1 MEVSRSKMSLSSTQ
15 LQEGPWVFEPITA
28 RFMTT
33 EARLLNATGG
43 GHLRPFDVGRDLNPV
58 ADLIELCFAET
69 LGLDGQQYIRQMR
82 AAAHNPRFLRWASSV
97 SEYVLMPLAGFVWEE
112 NDRVVGNLSLIPFA
126 VPKGKIYLLANV
138 AVHPDYR
145 RQGIARAL
153 TESALETLRRRRR
166 VQDVWLHV
174 RADNPPAIKLYQN
187 LGFQERGRRTAWR
200 KRSNQWGQETD
211 PAVKIGAHR
220 SQYWA
225 AQRNWLD
232 RLYPQDLRWNIP
244 INVELLRPGLLGGI
258 RRVLTGSRVRQWAAE
273 RDGKLLGV
281 LSWQPGRSQ
290 SDHLWLA
297 APEAEEAEAIRS
309 LVGQVTTLLPL
320 RRRLVL
326 DFPADH
332 GAQALEAVGFSPEQT
347 LIWMQTEL

>member
-1 MEVSRSKMSLSSTQ
+1 
-15 LQEGPWVFEPITA
+15 
-28 RFMTT
+28 MTT

-43 GHLRPFDVGRDLNPV
+43 GHLRPFDVGRDLNAV

-112 NDRVVGNLSLIPFA
+112 NGQVVGNLSLIPFST
-126 VPKGKIYLLANV
+126 PQGKIYLLANV
-138 AVHPDYR
+138 AVHPDHR
-145 RQGIARAL
+145 RRGIARAL

-166 VQDVWLHV
+166 IRDVWLHV
-174 RADNPPAIKLYQN
+174 RADNPPAINLYQN
-187 LGFQERGRRTAWR
+187 LGFHERGRRTSWR
-200 KRSNQWGQETD
+200 KRTDQWLPEVDEG
-211 PAVKIGAHR
+211 VKIGTHRTQHWEAH
-220 SQYWA
+220 QM
-225 AQRNWLD
+225 WLN
-232 RLYPQDLRWNIP
+232 RLYPQELRWNIP

-258 RRVLTGSRVRQWAAE
+258 RRVFSGSRVRQWTAE
-273 RDGKLLGV
+273 RDGKLMGV

-297 APEAEEAEAIRS
+297 APEAEENDAVRS
-309 LVGQVTTLLPL
+309 LVGQVTTLLPI

-332 GAQALEAVGFSPEQT
+332 GAQALEAVGFFPEQT
-347 LIWMQTEL
+347 LIWMQTEI